1 MEPWST
7 EDVKNAVGEAKSR
20 RALLV
25 VYVRDDSEQSQA
37 VDQLWPNIWPKFP
50 EMNKFV
56 ALRLDKDSQSCNQFM
71 AFFKVQTFPTIYF
84 INGQNGQALKVVD
97 TPLENAE
104 QLEKIFS
111 ELLAL
116 VNPTTT
122 VPTPAES
129 ENNSTT
135 TQATTK
141 SVEERVA
148 EARARLKDLQEKREE
163 DAKEKEKQDEMARRR
178 LGQQMLLDKQ
188 KKDEELIRKQ
198 AEEVRRDKLEQQK
211 LQEKLKAQIQ
221 QDREEKR
228 RKYEQNQVT
237 PSSQPA
243 TTTTT
248 AAAPPSV
255 PPVNYTRSR
264 LQFRLTDGSF
274 YTEDFSAEA
283 HMSDVYSYL
292 QETLPA
298 DQYRHG
304 SYVLRTT
311 HTRVTLTREET
322 GTLKELELVPT
333 AVLLV
338 IPRGGN
344 TSSPSSAL
352 TASTSIFQPIS
363 LLFAW
368 LMIQFN
374 FVYQLITNRVF
385 GGGATSAGAGD
396 RRTPTRGQQS
406 QSTTRNSPR
415 SSANKTQKGNFRT
428 DATESSTIRRFHNTQ
443 DDSDD
448 EEKRTWNGNSTQQ
461 M

>member
-1 MEPWST
+1 M
-7 EDVKNAVGEAKSR
+7 
-20 RALLV
+20 
-25 VYVRDDSEQSQA
+25 
-37 VDQLWPNIWPKFP
+37 
-50 EMNKFV
+50 
-56 ALRLDKDSQSCNQFM
+56 
-71 AFFKVQTFPTIYF
+71 
-84 INGQNGQALKVVD
+84 
-97 TPLENAE
+97 
-104 QLEKIFS
+104 
-111 ELLAL
+111 
-116 VNPTTT
+116 
-122 VPTPAES
+122 
-129 ENNSTT
+129 
-135 TQATTK
+135 
-141 SVEERVA
+141 A

-248 AAAPPSV
+248 AAPPSV
-255 PPVNYTRSR
+255 TPVNYTRSR